1 MISRRKR
8 RKKMSEISFKAFGV
22 FCFSVICFGLGTG
35 IAGAL
40 LSFGDGDSM
49 FFVAWLVGTVVF
61 GIAMV
66 VASG

>member
-1 MISRRKR
+1 
-8 RKKMSEISFKAFGV
+8 MSDESFKALCV

-49 FFVAWLVGTVVF
+49 FFVAWLVGTITF

-66 VASG
+66 IAYG

>member
-1 MISRRKR
+1 MNG
-8 RKKMSEISFKAFGV
+8 EEFKAFGV

-49 FFVAWLVGTVVF
+49 FFVAWLIGTITF

-66 VASG
+66 IAYG